1 MPQGDK
7 YIHFTNYLKRCHA
20 QGQNKITLSFTEIE
34 RIWGFPLARSMRKY
48 SWANDRTQSYALG
61 WLYADFTVTA
71 CDLSAETVTFAY
83 TPEKVSTLLSGQH
96 SRGRE
101 TSASAAKLPSSV
113 IAAPSASEV
122 EKYLRAWNDSETYRL
137 QESALNKLFFE
148 LAPRN
153 DNIENIL
160 IKAAT
165 LNDFYSTNIFSI
177 YPVAQ
182 HILSLDVD
190 RRLRDHDLSLVSDIS
205 HVIFPSGK
213 AKTLYSFA
221 TKYCSHHKPDVYP
234 IYDDYISKVLRYYR
248 DVDGF
253 SKFTNEMLSDYLSFN
268 TILHD
273 FQLFYKLEKYTLKE
287 IDQYLW
293 QLGKANFPQKYYRRV
308 NDKRKGRHIDYA

>member
-7 YIHFTNYLKRCHA
+7 YIHFTNYLKKCHE
-20 QGQNKITLSFTEIE
+20 QGQDELTLSFTEIE

-137 QESALNKLFFE
+137 QESALNKLFLE
-148 LAPRN
+148 LAPQN
-153 DNIENIL
+153 DRIENIL

-177 YPVAQ
+177 YPVAR

-190 RRLRDHDLSLVSDIS
+190 KRLQAHDLSLVSDIS
-205 HVIFPSGK
+205 YVTFPNGK
-213 AKTLYSFA
+213 TKKLYSFA

-234 IYDDYISKVLRYYR
+234 IYDDYINKILRYYR
-248 DVDGF
+248 DIDGF
-253 SKFTNEMLSDYLSFN
+253 STFTSEMLLDYRSFHA
-268 TILHD
+268 ILHD
-273 FQLFYKLEKYTLKE
+273 FQRFYKLESYTVKE
-287 IDQYLW
+287 IDLYLW
-293 QLGKANFPQKYYRRV
+293 QLGKANFPKKY
-308 NDKRKGRHIDYA
+308 

>member
-7 YIHFTNYLKRCHA
+7 YIQFTNYLKKCHE
-20 QGQNKITLSFTEIE
+20 QGQDELTLSFTEIK

-83 TPEKVSTLLSGQH
+83 TPEKVSALLSGQY
-96 SRGRE
+96 SRGRRKP
-101 TSASAAKLPSSV
+101 APAAKLPSNI
-113 IAAPSASEV
+113 IATPSASEV
-122 EKYLRAWNDSETYRL
+122 EKYLRAWDSMENYRL

-148 LAPRN
+148 LAPQN

-213 AKTLYSFA
+213 VKKLYSFA

-234 IYDDYISKVLRYYR
+234 IYDDYINKILRYYR
-248 DVDGF
+248 DIDGF
-253 SKFTNEMLSDYLSFN
+253 SNFTNEMLLDYLSFN

-293 QLGKANFPQKYYRRV
+293 QLGKANFPKKY
-308 NDKRKGRHIDYA
+308 